1 MHSHQELMR
10 AVDRLEMAAMWIGS
24 ASSRTSGADDA
35 RVSLV
40 DARADLSRMLIG
52 AFSLPPELRL
62 AVEATYPALDA
73 RKCKMIKRRLV
84 DLLAKLK

>member
-1 MHSHQELMR
+1 MR
-10 AVDRLEMAAMWIGS
+10 AVDRLEMAAMWMGS
-24 ASSRTSGADDA
+24 ASSRAVGTDDA